1 MTYPGFDPA
10 PGNHSALASLSRA
23 CTGLAVEL
31 ADHARRAR
39 ALRDLGVCTGRAAE
53 AFGDCGGTLPQ
64 ELDRAGQAFDEAAL
78 AVATFGSTVEG
89 QQQQARVLA
98 RRIEDPTLD
107 PQARADL
114 VRRAHRLCH
123 AVTEE
128 AARANRAPEHAPR
141 RTPTTELVRPGARR
155 VQPRGPTGQRPGR
168 RLRPPERRRSS
179 SPVGCLLPGELGAGD
194 LRRGRLGHDRV
205 RRHGPCDGRRADGCR
220 GGGRSGRH
228 PPAGTWVSTRTWAY
242 AKRSARCGTP
252 CARSPP
258 VPSRAPGVPP

>member
-31 ADHARRAR
+31 ADDARRAR
-39 ALRDLGVCTGRAAE
+39 ALRDLGVWTGRAAE

-64 ELDRAGQAFDEAAL
+64 VLDRASQAFDEAAL
-78 AVATFGSTVEG
+78 AVATFGSTVER

-114 VRRAHRLCH
+114 VRQAHHLCH
-123 AVTEE
+123 PVTEE
-128 AARANRAPEHAPR
+128 AARQPRSRARDPTAPR
-141 RTPTTELVRPGARR
+141 PPSWFAQALGEFSHEAQRVNDRVGAFVRQNAGAIAALSA
-155 VQPRGPTGQRPGR
+155 VCSQV
-168 RLRPPERRRSS
+168 S
-179 SPVGCLLPGELGAGD
+179 SPLAVTAMLLGPIPVLGEAVVTGGVALLGHAALAAYAGAGW
-194 LRRGRLGHDRV
+194 GHDRV
-205 RRHGPCDGRRADGCR
+205 RRRGPCNGRRADGCR

-228 PPAGTWVSTRTWAY
+228 PRRLG
-242 AKRSARCGTP
+242 
-252 CARSPP
+252 
-258 VPSRAPGVPP
+258 PG